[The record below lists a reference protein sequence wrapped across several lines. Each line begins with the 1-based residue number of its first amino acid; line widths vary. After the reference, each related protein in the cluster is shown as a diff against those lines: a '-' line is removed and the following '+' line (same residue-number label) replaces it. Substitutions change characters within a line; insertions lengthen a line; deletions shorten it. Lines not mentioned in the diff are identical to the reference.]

1 MMTDIDTFNSSLT
14 RRHFF
19 RKNATGLGYAAL
31 ASLVGNEAFASSGEI
46 PPALAHIAPKAKR
59 CIYMSMIGAP
69 SQIDTWDYKPKIEFN
84 KDLKDFLVASGQR
97 LTGMTSG
104 QAKFPAAP
112 SIFKFAQ
119 HGKAGTWV
127 SEILPWTAK
136 MVDDIC
142 VIRSM
147 HTDAINHEPANQL
160 MYTGNMVGGKAS
172 LGSWLS
178 YGLGSMNQDL
188 PTFVVLHATHS
199 NPGSNVQAISS
210 RLWGSAFLPGKYAG
224 VAMRS
229 QGDPVL
235 YLEDSPGIPRELRR
249 KMLDGL
255 ATMNQQSYEAVGDPE
270 IQTRIQQYEMAF
282 RMQSSVPELADLSG
296 ETEATHTLYGPDS
309 KKAGTFASSTLMARR
324 LLERG
329 VRFVQIFH
337 RGWDQ
342 HGNLPHD
349 LRAQCG
355 DIDQGCYGLIQ
366 DLKQRGMLD
375 DTLVIW
381 GAEFGRTTYSQGQ
394 LTETNYGRDHHPRA
408 FSIWMAGGGIK
419 PGFNYGET
427 DDMAFNILNGEMHVR
442 DLHATILNQLG
453 IDHQRLTYKY
463 QGLDNRLTGVLP
475 ARVVKDI
482 LA

>member
-1 MMTDIDTFNSSLT
+1 MNDIDIFNSALT

-31 ASLVGNEAFASSGEI
+31 ASLLGGEAMGSSNEI
-46 PPALAHIAPKAKR
+46 PPALAQFAPKAKR
-59 CIYMSMIGAP
+59 AIYLSMIGAP
-69 SQIDTWDYKPKIEFN
+69 SQFETFDYKPKVEFN

-97 LTGMTSG
+97 LTGMTAG
-104 QAKFPAAP
+104 QSKFPSVP

-119 HGKAGTWV
+119 HGKDGTWV
-127 SEILPWTAK
+127 SELLPWTAK
-136 MVDDIC
+136 MADDIC
-142 VIRSM
+142 VIRSL

-172 LGSWLS
+172 MGSWLS

-188 PTFVVLHATHS
+188 PSFVVLHAQHS

-210 RLWGSAFLPGKYAG
+210 RLWSSAFLPGKYAG
-224 VAMRS
+224 VSLRAA
-229 QGDPVL
+229 GDPVL
-235 YLEDSPGIPRELRR
+235 YLRDSPGIPRELRR
-249 KMLDGL
+249 QMLDGL
-255 ATMNQQSYEAVGDPE
+255 ATMNQKSYDVVGDPE

-282 RMQSSVPELADLSG
+282 RMQTSVPELADTSG
-296 ETEATHTLYGPDS
+296 ESEATYKLYGDDS
-309 KKAGTFASSTLMARR
+309 KKAGTFAASALMARR
-324 LLERG
+324 LMERG

-349 LRAQCG
+349 IAAQCR
-355 DIDQGCYGLIQ
+355 DIDQASYGLVQ

-375 DTLVIW
+375 DTLIIW
-381 GAEFGRTTYSQGQ
+381 GGEFGRTAYSQGA
-394 LTETNYGRDHHPRA
+394 LTQTNYGRDHHPRA

-419 PGFNYGET
+419 GGFNYGET
-427 DDMAFNILNGEMHVR
+427 DEMSFNITDGAMHVR

-453 IDHQRLTYKY
+453 IDHQRLSFKY
-463 QGLDNRLTGVLP
+463 QGLDNRLTGVMP
-475 ARVVKDI
+475 ARLVKEI
-482 LA
+482 IA

>member
-1 MMTDIDTFNSSLT
+1 MNDIELFNSALT
-14 RRHFF
+14 RRQFF

-31 ASLVGNEAFASSGEI
+31 ASLLGQEAMGAGTGEI
-46 PPALAHIAPKAKR
+46 PPALAQFAPKAKR
-59 CIYMSMIGAP
+59 AIYLSMIGAP
-69 SQIDTWDYKPKIEFN
+69 SQFEMFDYKPKIEFN
-84 KDLKDFLVASGQR
+84 KDLKDFLAASGQR

-104 QAKFPAAP
+104 QSRFPAAP

-119 HGKAGTWV
+119 HGKDGTWV
-127 SEILPWTAK
+127 SELLPWTAK
-136 MVDDIC
+136 MADDIC

-147 HTDAINHEPANQL
+147 QTDAINHEPANQL

-172 LGSWLS
+172 IGSWLS

-188 PTFVVLHATHS
+188 PTFVVLHASHS

-224 VAMRS
+224 VALRS
-229 QGDPVL
+229 KGDPVL
-235 YLEDSPGIPRELRR
+235 FLQDSPGVPREIRR

-255 ATMNQQSYEAVGDPE
+255 AAMNQKSYEAVGDPE

-282 RMQSSVPELADLSG
+282 RMQTSVPELADVSKESE
-296 ETEATHTLYGPDS
+296 ETYKLYGPDS
-309 KKAGTFASSTLMARR
+309 KNPGTFASSTLMARR

-349 LRAQCG
+349 IAAQCR
-355 DIDQGCYGLIQ
+355 DIDQGSYGLIQ

-381 GAEFGRTTYSQGQ
+381 GGEFGRTTYSQGQ
-394 LTETNYGRDHHPRA
+394 LTQTTYGRDHHPRA

-419 PGFNYGET
+419 GGFNYGET
-427 DDMAFNILNGEMHVR
+427 DEMSFNITSGAMHVR

-453 IDHQRLTYKY
+453 IDHLRLSYKY

-475 ARVVKDI
+475 AKVVKDI